1 VSPTYGVGGD
11 WSKFTNLSGTTVWA
25 KVDLGKE
32 AFITH
37 IWLSGGTMS
46 ICNSSHATDCSHYVD
61 STSSHSNLI
70 WTTGGSENKNLIPQL
85 LSSDND
91 VMYFEVN

>member
-1 VSPTYGVGGD
+1 M
-11 WSKFTNLSGTTVWA
+11 NISGTTLWA

-37 IWLSGGTMS
+37 IWLNGGSMS
-46 ICNSSHATDCSHYVD
+46 VCNDSSNVNFYCSHYVD

-70 WTTGGSENKNLIPQL
+70 WTTGGSENKNLIPL
-85 LSSDND
+85 EPANTD